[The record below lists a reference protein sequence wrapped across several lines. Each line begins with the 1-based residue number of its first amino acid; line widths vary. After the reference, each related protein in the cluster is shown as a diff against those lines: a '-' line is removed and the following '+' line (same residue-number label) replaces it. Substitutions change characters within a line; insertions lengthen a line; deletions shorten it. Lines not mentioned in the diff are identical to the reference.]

1 MEPEMMGVL
10 MICVLVGACLFA
22 WMITQNKPD
31 AEEVL
36 GRLPAIC
43 YSLAVTGGV
52 VLLILTVQTAGNL
65 TAAEIGVM
73 IGYTTGSILS
83 MFVVGRGIQLLQQ
96 IRNAVQK

>member
-43 YSLAVTGGV
+43 YSLAVIGGLV
-52 VLLILTVQTAGNL
+52 
-65 TAAEIGVM
+65 
-73 IGYTTGSILS
+73 Y
-83 MFVVGRGIQLLQQ
+83 
-96 IRNAVQK
+96 